1 MRITIDIDSILEIA
15 VAAGHAIMT
24 IYDDPEQDFNIT
36 SKEDSSP
43 LTIAD
48 QLSHEIIYNS
58 LTKLY
63 PQIPIISE
71 EGKDTPYEVRKNW
84 ACYWCVDPLDGTK
97 EFIKKN
103 GEFTVNI
110 ALIHNRVP
118 VMGVIYIPTQKLLYY
133 GDSISGSWKQTPG
146 EGPIQIMAE
155 KRASDWIAVGSRSHS
170 DSDED
175 AVISQYPIVNFIAV
189 GSSIKFCMIA
199 EGKAHLYFRKGPTME
214 WDTAA
219 GQAIAHFSGC
229 TVETLSGQP
238 LTYNKPS
245 MLNDSFLC
253 KVNTDAYESEDGD

>member
-1 MRITIDIDSILEIA
+1 MCITIDINSVLDIA

-48 QLSHEIIYNS
+48 QVSHELIYKG
-58 LTKLY
+58 LTKLC

-71 EGKDTPYEVRKNW
+71 EGKHTPYEVRKNW
-84 ACYWCVDPLDGTK
+84 ASYWCVDPLDGTK
-97 EFIKKN
+97 EFIKRN

-110 ALIHNRVP
+110 ALIHKQVP
-118 VMGVIYIPTQKLLYY
+118 VLGVIYIPTQNLLYY
-133 GDSISGSWKQTPG
+133 GDSTSGSWKQTPG
-146 EGPIQIMAE
+146 EEPLQIKAD
-155 KRASDWIAVGSRSHS
+155 KSTHDWIAVGSRSHS

-175 AVISQYPIVNFIAV
+175 EVVNQYPVVNFVAV

-199 EGKAHLYFRKGPTME
+199 EGKAHLYFRSGPTME

-229 TVETLSGQP
+229 TVETLAGQP
-238 LTYNKPS
+238 LFYNKPS

-253 KVNTDAYESEDGD
+253 KINTDVYESEEGY